1 MIRPAGT
8 LLAHPVVDTG
18 AIASFESSI
27 FGVPTMRKLL
37 ALALATSFVALF
49 ACNKAEETKKPAV
62 DSTVAADSAKKDTA
76 SKKDTAAKA
85 DTAKKDTAKKADAKK
100 K

>member
-1 MIRPAGT
+1 MFCTSGRAGSPHGEHPMKKLAA
-8 LLAHPVVDTG
+8 LLVAAALISPV
-18 AIASFESSI
+18 F
-27 FGVPTMRKLL
+27 
-37 ALALATSFVALF
+37 
-49 ACNKAEETKKPAV
+49 AEETKKPAV